1 MKNKLDNI
9 YNEIKSEYKSTGVI
23 DQEKMTKD
31 IEGLNKEI
39 GEFNKR
45 IEEKKIKFASITNP
59 EGRKNL
65 RELILKDQMDLKKAE
80 MRKQNLEG
88 FMKYDTQI
96 DKIRDYKNSLS
107 AKIRIFTDRKEMGEK
122 SIENLNNNLKKTE
135 VIVSKLREELD
146 PKKTEGMLDSEYYD
160 LKEKLKTAE
169 EKKKQIEEK
178 IAKIKENN
186 EKCDKKVE
194 ELKSKV
200 SKCDLAWKTLFTNKD
215 WDEIQR
221 RFIGDNEKL
230 TKAPEKQQAQK
241 QSKEEEKQAQAQTA
255 QVAKQVEEPKALV
268 PTQKQSI
275 FRRMINAVKNA
286 ANNVKGFFS
295 PRAENV
301 QSNNETSSKKD
312 VAKIAQ
318 EIKENIAKEENTV
331 EEEKVVEESK
341 VEEKQKD
348 KFLEGLRFEV
358 DEEYK
363 KEVNENKEKTYI
375 EEHKKKPAQKP
386 VKTANREGR

>member
-9 YNEIKSEYKSTGVI
+9 YNEMNTEYKSTGNI
-23 DQEKMTKD
+23 DKEKITQD
-31 IEGLNKEI
+31 IESLNKQ
-39 GEFNKR
+39 
-45 IEEKKIKFASITNP
+45 IENYNKKIQDKQAKIASITNP
-59 EGRKNL
+59 EGRKKL
-65 RELILKDQMDLKKAE
+65 KALIQKDQKDLKKAE

-96 DKIRDYKNSLS
+96 AKIRDYKNSLS
-107 AKIRIFTDRKEMGEK
+107 AKIRIYADRKKMGET

-135 VIVSKLREELD
+135 SALSKLREALD

-160 LKEKLKTAE
+160 LKEKLKVAE

-221 RFIGDNEKL
+221 RSIGDNEKL
-230 TKAPEKQQAQK
+230 TKAPEKQHI
-241 QSKEEEKQAQAQTA
+241 KEAKNQNEKEQVEE
-255 QVAKQVEEPKALV
+255 QVQKQVEQKIEQTALA
-268 PTQKQSI
+268 PIEKKSI
-275 FRRMINAVKNA
+275 FRRMFNAVKKA
-286 ANNVKGFFS
+286 AHNVKEYFFPS
-295 PRAENV
+295 IEE
-301 QSNNETSSKKD
+301 ETPTASKKD
-312 VAKIAQ
+312 VPKIVE
-318 EIKENIAKEENTV
+318 EIKENIAKEENTANKNEI
-331 EEEKVVEESK
+331 EEEKVAEESK
-341 VEEKQKD
+341 TQGKSRD

-363 KEVNENKEKTYI
+363 KEIIENKEKAYI
-375 EEHKKKPAQKP
+375 EKHK
-386 VKTANREGR
+386 ANPSQTHEKEER